1 MSNTKPNLKRER
13 TLKVP
18 LNDPE
23 TAEIRQFC
31 TAIGKHVAPFIRD
44 LTLAHIRQESNRTD
58 VRRRSEWPRHG
69 HQHGHHVQQRFPGR
83 AAVAGVGKRLH
94 L

>member
-1 MSNTKPNLKRER
+1 MSTKPNLKREH

-23 TAEIRQFC
+23 VEKLRQFC
-31 TAIGKHVAPFIRD
+31 TGLGQSVAPFVRD
-44 LTLAHIRQESNRTD
+44 LVSAHIRQETNRSPGK
-58 VRRRSEWPRHG
+58 RRSEWPSSG
-69 HQHGHHVQQRFPGR
+69 HQRGHAQRFPGR
-83 AAVAGVGKRLH
+83 PAAAGAGKRMH